1 MNCAIPLGRLVAAGL
16 LMWLSAA
23 AVLAQPAALT
33 PTAESASGATA
44 RPTGRPRI
52 GLVLSGGGARGLA
65 HVGVLKVLER
75 EHVPIDVIAGTSM
88 GAIIGG
94 LYASGMSA
102 EQLEAELLR
111 VNWDAV
117 FAGRVDRQ
125 LLSQRRKEE
134 DFEVSPVIEIGM
146 RDGELRGPL
155 GALSGR
161 GLETLL
167 RRYTLPVRDVKRFD
181 ALPIPFRAVAS
192 DIETG
197 EAVVL
202 SHGSLARAY
211 TVVGAVPGAL
221 PPVIGCGRLL
231 VDGGIANNLPIDE
244 ARKLCG
250 DVIIAVNISTPAL
263 KRQEITSAL
272 SVAGQLINF
281 LGKERVDRQLATLS
295 RRDVLIQPALGDISA
310 GSFVRMPEAIEV
322 GEAAARSK
330 ADELRRYSLPPAEY
344 QALRKRQIVAR
355 SDTLGRIDEIRFEG
369 IERTNSAVLS
379 QLMDTKAGDE
389 VTEESLTRDLRRI
402 YGRGDFDSVDYRIE
416 EGPGTRALIIRVRE
430 KETGPSY
437 VRFGLTLATES
448 TGESYFN
455 LLASY
460 RRTWVNQFGAEWKL
474 ETQLGQNSYVFTEF
488 YQPLSRYGALFVAPY
503 AQAGQSYR
511 NVYDGDDRVA
521 EYTVRENRLGL
532 DAGANFGQWGELRL
546 GPVWRT
552 VKADVSTGSAALPE
566 VDTDASGFRIR
577 LFADRLDQVWF
588 PREGQ
593 RLVVSGF
600 RSSTAM
606 AADSS
611 YSRGEVSFLQ
621 ALSWGEHTFQAGV
634 YGGTN
639 FDTSLPAY
647 EAFVLGGPFRL
658 SAYSINQ
665 FSGQQAAFGTVRYLR
680 RLLRAPIEG
689 VGGYFGASLEV
700 GRVNKLDDGRDTT
713 GKLQSASVFVGANTL
728 LGPVWLGG
736 GFASG
741 RQTLFLL
748 LGLPWI

>member
-1 MNCAIPLGRLVAAGL
+1 MSGLPRLRIVAAGPL
-16 LMWLSAA
+16 LALAC
-23 AVLAQPAALT
+23 AVALAQ
-33 PTAESASGATA
+33 E
-44 RPTGRPRI
+44 RPKI
-52 GLVLSGGGARGLA
+52 GLALSGGGARGAA
-65 HVGVLKVLER
+65 HIGVLKVLEELR
-75 EHVPIDVIAGTSM
+75 VPVDCIAGTSM
-88 GAIIGG
+88 GSVIGG
-94 LYASGMSA
+94 SFSAGTTPAEMERVVTHTDWRAVFSDLPPRAEISARLKQDDSKGLFLPEFGVHGGSLVLRKGLISGVHIES
-102 EQLEAELLR
+102 LLR
-111 VNWDAV
+111 
-117 FAGRVDRQ
+117 Q
-125 LLSQRRKEE
+125 LTQQSGGVA
-134 DFEVSPVIEIGM
+134 DFS
-146 RDGELRGPL
+146 R
-155 GALSGR
+155 
-161 GLETLL
+161 
-167 RRYTLPVRDVKRFD
+167 
-181 ALPIPFRAVAS
+181 LPIPFSAVAA

-202 SHGSLARAY
+202 SHGSLAQAMRASM
-211 TVVGAVPGAL
+211 AIPGL
-221 PPVIGCGRLL
+221 VTPVEIDGRLL
-231 VDGGIANNLPIDE
+231 VDGGVANNLPIDV

-250 DVIIAVNISTPAL
+250 DVIIAVNISTPPME
-263 KRQEITSAL
+263 RDEITSAL
-272 SVAGQLINF
+272 SIAGQLINF

-647 EAFVLGGPFRL
+647 EDFVLGGPFRL